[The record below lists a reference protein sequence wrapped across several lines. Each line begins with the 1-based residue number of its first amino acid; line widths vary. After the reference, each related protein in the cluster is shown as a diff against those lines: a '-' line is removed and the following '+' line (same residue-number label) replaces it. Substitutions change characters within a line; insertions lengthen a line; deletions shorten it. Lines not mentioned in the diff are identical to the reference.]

1 MNIPGRIVGPCVL
14 SSVLV
19 GWGHSLSP
27 PSHATQIR
35 SATAARLEDFER
47 RIGPLA
53 VKGQPFTVVLQ
64 GKRLRAG
71 RSFDPDS
78 QQTVVRLQIRDAG
91 GTVHYERSFPYEIAG
106 NEFAGTLDVTAQ
118 RLEGSQGAGL
128 LLTYG
133 ELPSAPLGGQSWQV
147 FGLFD
152 RKLVPFSKRIFADG
166 DLVDTQAAAGVVRTS
181 REPDFQPDVVR
192 VRVWA
197 GNFFVIVPLRVD
209 WLLAK
214 MSPAWMCA
222 RATPSGPRPLCEYQV
237 RTERLPSAED
247 LTFVRL
253 FPEPDDSF
261 GTPAH
266 IVVRKES
273 TVAILATAAQV
284 EWREDANAVDLS
296 VADDPWLKVRIDGKE
311 GWIHTQED
319 FLAIGLPQSG

>member
-1 MNIPGRIVGPCVL
+1 MNIPWRLVGQCVL
-14 SSVLV
+14 WSALV
-19 GWGHSLSP
+19 GWTEQP
-27 PSHATQIR
+27 AHAGRAAQN
-35 SATAARLEDFER
+35 ATAAAATLEDFER

-53 VKGQPFTVVLQ
+53 LKGQSFTVVLH
-64 GKRLRAG
+64 GKRVRAA
-71 RSFDPDS
+71 RPIDPDS
-78 QQTVVRLQIRDAG
+78 QQTVVGLEIRDAG
-91 GTVHYERSFPYEIAG
+91 GNVHYQRSFASEVAG
-106 NEFAGTLDVTAQ
+106 NAFFETLDVTAQ
-118 RLEGSQGAGL
+118 VLEGSQGAGL

-166 DLVDTQAAAGVVRTS
+166 NLVNVSTDARVVRTS
-181 REPDFQPDVVR
+181 REPKFQPDVVH

-214 MSPAWMCA
+214 MRPAWICDN
-222 RATPSGPRPLCEYQV
+222 PKPLCEYQV
-237 RTERLPSAED
+237 ETDRHPSEED

-253 FPEPDDSF
+253 FAEADEGF

-266 IVVRKES
+266 VVVKKDSKVE
-273 TVAILATAAQV
+273 ILATEAQV
-284 EWREDANAVDLS
+284 VWEEDTDAVHIS
-296 VADDPWLKVRIDGKE
+296 VAGDPWLKVRIDGKE

-319 FLAIGLPQSG
+319 FQAIGLPQSG